1 MRSVK
6 LLHLSFFLIYFYAF
20 LMRAAAFGQ
29 TLRRY
34 GAGSYTADVLLE
46 YRFKCRVGVLL
57 HVSVKADK
65 SSFNK
70 EDNTFLILLFLS
82 PDMIPRRLAV

>member
-1 MRSVK
+1 
-6 LLHLSFFLIYFYAF
+6 
-20 LMRAAAFGQ
+20 MRAAAPGQ
-29 TLRRY
+29 VLWRY

-46 YRFKCRVGVLL
+46 YRFKCHVCVLL
-57 HVSVKADK
+57 PVSVKGDE
-65 SSFNK
+65 STFNK